1 LERERGPMRFIPYLS
16 QETIPLL
23 QKVYQQSKYHRVRQ
37 RAQCI
42 LLSYQGY
49 TIKELSHIFK
59 VDRVTIYNW
68 FNNWESRHF
77 AGLYDRN
84 GKGRPQTFNQ
94 EQKEQIRQWT
104 KLYPKNLN
112 KVIALIEKEFGISTS
127 KSTIKRILKSFQMT
141 WRRIRKK
148 VKKHPD
154 PEVYQERKEALE
166 ILIEEDKQGIIDLRY
181 YDESGMCLIPYIPYA
196 WQEAEETIAI
206 ASGHSKRI
214 NVLGFMN
221 KRNDL
226 DAYTIEGP
234 VDSAVAIHFF
244 NEFSNTI
251 QGPTVVVV
259 DNASMHTSEAFQE
272 EIPKWE
278 KKGLSIFYLPEY
290 SPELNLIEIF
300 WRFMKYEWI
309 EFWAYTDFAS
319 LIQYVEGVIKGFGD
333 KYKINFG

>member
-1 LERERGPMRFIPYLS
+1 MRFIPYLS